1 MMNDWNA
8 YRAALLARVGDYA
21 KHSPDVV
28 RGLTAI
34 DSAAAKT
41 GHLDP
46 KIHELIALAVA
57 VTTRCDGCISV
68 HTQKA
73 VEHGATL
80 GEISEALG
88 VAIALNA
95 GAALTYS
102 ARVIEAYAQ
111 LSGQ

>member
-1 MMNDWNA
+1 MMKDWNA
-8 YRAALLARVGDYA
+8 YRDSLLERVGDYA
-21 KHSPDVV
+21 KYSPDVV

-34 DSAAAKT
+34 DNAAAKS
-41 GHLDP
+41 GRLEP
-46 KIHELIALAVA
+46 KVHELIALAVA

-80 GEISEALG
+80 EEISEALG

-102 ARVIEAYAQ
+102 ARVVEAHAQ
-111 LSGQ
+111 LLSK